1 MTMTIKGYIPDS
13 RASGDVQIE
22 SPSREKQLRL
32 IVIVNFTHTLI
43 ITIVGVEIPQQ
54 LHVHVKHGM

>member
-54 LHVHVKHGM
+54 LHVLYM